1 MNASAHD
8 AAYAAIH
15 KLASQFQ
22 RKDPSLTPSAA
33 LARALETSDGQA
45 LRRAM
50 TIAKRAT
57 AMTTAKRATARG
69 AEEALRKR
77 ARELA
82 SADPEREERLISA

>member
-45 LRRAM
+45 LGRAM
-50 TIAKRAT
+50 TI
-57 AMTTAKRATARG
+57 AKRATARG